1 MEVFVKDLCETVQ
14 ARIVIFVYQVNNDVL
29 YHGIVTQPSNSF
41 SSLSLSDLLPFHTLN
56 YEIFRQRFQ

>member
-41 SSLSLSDLLPFHTLN
+41 SSLSLSDLLSFHTLN